1 MIFTE
6 EKTLTVREFLDLG
19 TFEDGYLYEL
29 INGEIVKRASP
40 DTEHQSAA
48 SNLSFFL
55 QSHVREKELGKV
67 FFAPYDV
74 YLDEENLVQPDLIF
88 VAQKNAHIIQKGCI
102 VGVPDLVV
110 EILSPGTYRTD
121 RGAKHR
127 LYQRLGVQ
135 EYWIADPRSRTIE
148 VYALTAGVYDLV
160 ALGEED
166 DSVESQ
172 VLAGLAIA
180 INAVFG

>member
-6 EKTLTVREFLDLG
+6 EKTLTVREFLDLD

-29 INGEIVKRASP
+29 IKGEIVKRATP
-40 DTEHQSAA
+40 DTEHQSA
-48 SNLSFFL
+48 STNLMRHFL
-55 QSHVREKELGKV
+55 QHVPEKITGKI
-67 FFAPYDV
+67 FHAPYDV

-88 VAQKNAHIIQKGCI
+88 VSQKNAHIIQKGCI

-135 EYWIADPRSRTIE
+135 EYWIADPRSKTIE

-172 VLAGLAIA
+172 VLTGLIIT